1 MITNTELFYT
11 RMKKYQDERKRLVES
26 YENAVQDLER
36 FKGSQGYTE
45 DMKKLADAFE
55 TDRKKLIDE
64 CSPGINLALGAMMDC
79 IRARKIKAPT
89 AEQLNILNILKM
101 KRKITTEELE
111 RTAEAVKD
119 CPLALS
125 LVTEIGQDHGFICSF
140 SHLNPEMSS
149 STATELVLALRDNT
163 RDFLNYDTSK
173 AARLANDFHE
183 RFYGATDQELPKRE
197 SFENKEDCFRL
208 MSGLEGE
215 SLTAFCGIV
224 DGQNGGDT
232 T

>member
-1 MITNTELFYT
+1 MTNTALFYAKMREFQDKRSGLVRNYESAVRDLSRYEGSSGYSEDLKALT
-11 RMKKYQDERKRLVES
+11 DKFEADKKALVDE
-26 YENAVQDLER
+26 Y
-36 FKGSQGYTE
+36 
-45 DMKKLADAFE
+45 
-55 TDRKKLIDE
+55 
-64 CSPGINLALGAMMDC
+64 SPGINLALGGMMDC
-79 IRARKIKAPT
+79 IGKRKIKAPT
-89 AEQLNILNILKM
+89 AEQINLLNVLKM
-101 KRKITTEELE
+101 KRKVTTEELE
-111 RTAEAVKD
+111 RTAEAVRD

-125 LVTEIGQDHGFICSF
+125 LVTEIGQDHGLICSF

-173 AARLANDFHE
+173 AARLAKDFHE
-183 RFYGATDQELPKRE
+183 RFYGPTDQELPKRE
-197 SFENKEDCFRL
+197 SFEDKEGCFRL